1 MPLTIPDE
9 ILAEAQLTERAA
21 QIEIACR
28 LFDAGRLT
36 LWQAARWVGLSRTE
50 FESELLDRKIPIY
63 RPTIEDVKSDLE
75 ALERSAMRR

>member
-36 LWQAARWVGLSRTE
+36 LWQAARWVGLSRTA

-63 RPTIEDVKSDLE
+63 RLTAEELESDVETL
-75 ALERSAMRR
+75 RRLGTRK